1 MLRVSN
7 LNAGYGA
14 IKVLQ
19 DVALQ
24 VMPGEIVSLIGA
36 NGAGKTTLM
45 MSLAG
50 ALMPE
55 SGEIEFENQSIF
67 GLKSHRIV
75 ARGVSLVKEGR
86 GILAPMT
93 VEENLM
99 LGGFLRSSA
108 QVASGMD
115 RVYDM
120 FPILAE
126 RRRQPGGTLSGGEQQ
141 MLAIGRALV
150 AQPRLLMLDEP
161 SLGLSPR
168 LVGEIFAIIR
178 RINADAGTTILVVEQ
193 NAHKA
198 LEIADYGYVLENG
211 RIVMEGAAQYL
222 ADRPD
227 IREFY
232 LGMRDHGARGAHRWK
247 RKKLW
252 R

>member
-55 SGEIEFENQSIF
+55 SGEIEFEGQSIF

-150 AQPRLLMLDEP
+150 AQPQLLMLDEP
-161 SLGLSPR
+161 SLGLAPKVVTR
-168 LVGEIFAIIR
+168 IFECIDSLRREDTAI
-178 RINADAGTTILVVEQ
+178 LLVEQ
-193 NAHKA
+193 NARKA
-198 LEIADYGYVLENG
+198 LKIADRGYVLSSG
-211 RIVMEGAAQYL
+211 RIVMEGAAETL
-222 ADRPD
+222 LKDPEIFAA
-227 IREFY
+227 Y
-232 LGMRDHGARGAHRWK
+232 LGSAQ
-247 RKKLW
+247 
-252 R
+252 